1 MPPTANAGAPPAR
14 ITFASLP
21 AAVPL
26 DGSGSTASAGSIIT
40 WAWAIKSKPPGS
52 TAALSATNVSNPT
65 LNNVDIPGTYL
76 VVLNV
81 QQTDLSWAWDPD
93 PASGGYENSPNT
105 DPTARIAIEAL
116 TQYNA
121 TVPPALGE
129 RTMDA
134 ITPGDPG
141 YMNPWEKV
149 YELYEA
155 ANATQGELD
164 AFTASPSFDDL
175 YVDNIYEKTAA
186 HTIVMKDDVTCEGS
200 VSIAP
205 AETLTTNNIN
215 TPLAGD
221 LLISAGDDISIVATD
236 VLAMG
241 AGGAVTVT
249 AGAGQSVTVAGG
261 VGFPDLKTDVI
272 GEATAAAGVTADS
285 VLLKDGEVRTTRVYT
300 EAVTSLTVEAFDELT
315 LGAVS
320 TISMITSANV
330 IVDATST
337 IAVTADGLVSVDAGE
352 GAITL
357 DAQDSITIATSSGGA
372 GTNDIT
378 VTAAGDVVIGATG
391 TSTVQSA
398 VFSGASAAVSSLAIA
413 SITEATA
420 SAGVVVE
427 GVTFEN
433 QGADVYTMSVGTAAS
448 NLLRISG
455 NADET
460 APYAL
465 TANVYG
471 DLAVF
476 GAAQVTGS
484 ILGDTISERTSGAGV
499 TVEGIRLEN
508 EGSNVYA
515 FDVGSAT
522 STLNIMANT
531 DTTPPGALTANVYG
545 ELNLVSTI
553 TANVYDGIVG
563 WIAQGAET
571 VTGTVGTT
579 ETAFTT
585 STITVP
591 ADWILVGSDLI
602 VDAWFD
608 CTGVGTG
615 TGFICKVY
623 WGSLASGVAINNATT
638 IGMGTANDVRIRACI
653 NYTAIGGSPGW
664 NSWGDLT
671 SNANNAYIQG
681 YSRFAQ
687 ATQPTN
693 ATISLQAAVQFTG
706 APNGSD
712 IITLRKLSIRQ
723 GFNEVV

>member
-26 DGSGSTASAGSIIT
+26 DGSGSTPGAGSIVT
-40 WAWAIKSKPPGS
+40 WAWQIISKPPGS
-52 TAALSATNVSNPT
+52 AAALSATNVSNPT
-65 LNNVDIPGTYL
+65 LNAVDVPGTYL
-76 VVLNV
+76 LILNV
-81 QQTDLSWAWDPD
+81 EDSVDGWAWDPD
-93 PASGGYENSPNT
+93 PASGGLQGTPNT

-155 ANATQGELD
+155 ADATQGELD

-357 DAQDSITIATSSGGA
+357 DAQDSITLTTTSGGG
-372 GTNDIT
+372 GTNDIDL
-378 VTAAGDVVIGATG
+378 VSAGDVHIGAVG
-391 TSTVQSA
+391 TTTVQNA
-398 VFSGASAAVSSLAIA
+398 VFSGASAATSAMAISA
-413 SITEATA
+413 ITADDAAGVGIALNGVGDIITIDAARVTLTA
-420 SAGVVVE
+420 SA
-427 GVTFEN
+427 TFE
-433 QGADVYTMSVGTAAS
+433 ADNINEFSSGVG
-448 NLLRISG
+448 
-455 NADET
+455 
-460 APYAL
+460 
-465 TANVYG
+465 VK
-471 DLAVF
+471 
-476 GAAQVTGS
+476 
-484 ILGDTISERTSGAGV
+484 
-499 TVEGIRLEN
+499 VEGIRLEN

-515 FDVGSAT
+515 FDVGNAT

-531 DTTPPGALTANVYG
+531 DTTSPYALTTNHYGDLATYG
-545 ELNLVSTI
+545 ELSGGLGTSGSLGTVVLTGDSAYVNQATTGTAEETLYTYTLPASVMIANGASLDIYSLWTTAANGNTKVPRTKINGTEIAGASVSTNNGKLEI
-553 TANVYDGIVG
+553 VAQLVRTGTDTQFWESDTYANGANVNSRVPTASAFDDGATMAI
-563 WIAQGAET
+563 T
-571 VTGTVGTT
+571 FTGT
-579 ETAFTT
+579 TATQ
-585 STITVP
+585 
-591 ADWILVGSDLI
+591 L
-602 VDAWFD
+602 
-608 CTGVGTG
+608 
-615 TGFICKVY
+615 
-623 WGSLASGVAINNATT
+623 
-638 IGMGTANDVRIRACI
+638 
-653 NYTAIGGSPGW
+653 
-664 NSWGDLT
+664 GDLT
-671 SNANNAYIQG
+671 LLYV
-681 YSRFAQ
+681 R
-687 ATQPTN
+687 
-693 ATISLQAAVQFTG
+693 V
-706 APNGSD
+706 
-712 IITLRKLSIRQ
+712 TLSQ
-723 GFNEVV
+723 E